1 MEAALPYLASPGSI
15 KTALE
20 KIRQAATPDRVT
32 RDFVTTKLGI
42 KGGTGFALIP
52 YLKKIGLI
60 NADGTPS
67 DLYKKFRNSTTGGAA
82 IASAIKKGYGK
93 LSEVNEYFYDLND
106 KDLQSLIV
114 QVTGT
119 EANSS
124 VAKLVLMS
132 FKAVK
137 AFANFENPG
146 TPLEEDPAQTAEKNN
161 LLPTVPLRPKPP
173 QPAEIGLNLSY
184 TINLNLPA
192 SADQAVFNAIF
203 RSLKEHLLSNAD

>member
-1 MEAALPYLASPGSI
+1 MDAALPYLASPGSI
-15 KTALE
+15 KTALD

-32 RDFVTTKLGI
+32 RDFMTTKLGI

-52 YLKKIGLI
+52 YLKKIGMI

-82 IASAIKKGYGK
+82 IASAIKKGYEK

-114 QVTGT
+114 QVTGA

-124 VAKLVLMS
+124 VAKLVLLT
-132 FKAVK
+132 FKALK
-137 AFANFENPG
+137 AFANFENSIAPS
-146 TPLEEDPAQTAEKNN
+146 EDGPVEPAGKSS
-161 LLPTVPLRPKPP
+161 LLPLAPP
-173 QPAEIGLNLSY
+173 PENPRLPNEIGLNLSY
-184 TINLNLPA
+184 T
-192 SADQAVFNAIF
+192 IF

>member
-106 KDLQSLIV
+106 KDLLSLIV
-114 QVTGT
+114 QVTGS

-124 VAKLVLMS
+124 VAKPVL
-132 FKAVK
+132 A
-137 AFANFENPG
+137 E
-146 TPLEEDPAQTAEKNN
+146 PAGKNN
-161 LLPTVPLRPKPP
+161 LLPTVPIRP
-173 QPAEIGLNLSY
+173 QPSQPSEIGVNLAY

-192 SADQAVFNAIF
+192 TADQAVFNAIF

>member
-1 MEAALPYLASPGSI
+1 MESALPYLASPGSI
-15 KTALE
+15 KNALE

-52 YLKKIGLI
+52 YLKKIGMI

-67 DLYKKFRNSTTGGAA
+67 DLYKKFRNTSTGGAA
-82 IASAIKKGYGK
+82 IASAIKKGYDK
-93 LSEVNEYFYDLND
+93 LSQVNEYFYDLND

-114 QVTGT
+114 QVTGA
-119 EANSS
+119 ESNSS
-124 VAKLVLMS
+124 VAKQVFMT
-132 FKAVK
+132 FKALKV
-137 AFANFENPG
+137 FANFENLT
-146 TPLEEDPAQTAEKNN
+146 TPIEEDGAEPAPRSS
-161 LLPTVPLRPKPP
+161 LVPMEVP
-173 QPAEIGLNLSY
+173 QSRHSQSREIGLNLSY

-192 SADQAVFNAIF
+192 STDQAVFNAIF